1 MSDNPA
7 ESVRA
12 QTEQFRGQ
20 ETEEQKA
27 AVKAQREAKKAEK
40 AMKKAAGA
48 ARTGTELVTGIQPP
62 SATSDPA
69 KPAEGKKSEKAAA
82 STPESQPLAK
92 QVATEASSA
101 ENTKA
106 PAAKDPLPLQV
117 LSASAITKAAGEDG
131 PQSTAGE
138 SEVVARSKALQGQL
152 TEEQKAA
159 VKAQRD
165 AKKAEKA
172 EKKAAG
178 AARNESKVE
187 KPADGTGEAKAEKA
201 PGKVAKVK
209 EAAPAPASGTTPPF
223 QPAVPPSPNPF
234 RRTPEGLF
242 PCVDEA
248 AGGSGSNASFTAA
261 ALEVVPKTDVSQSP
275 SAAPKSATKRKPAP
289 LLPQAAGEI
298 PAKPTKGDPPSGTPG
313 PRGAAE
319 SAPDLGVAGISEAE
333 SEREKEMANPL
344 LRPPAFY
351 TPSWNQNLVHHRV
364 AELGL
369 LNREFRIVGSN
380 ARTIAM
386 IDALAALF
394 QSIPMLNK
402 ATTWDS
408 QLITHLYKVLEANEN
423 YLNHCRTLCQGMK
436 YVMERLRFTLSSQ
449 LGKTGGATEG
459 QGGPSSSF
467 LTGMEKPS
475 DSSISTTATT
485 RSTPLLREPMRV
497 HTDHK
502 SSHTP
507 KPYILSFLQ
516 ELRETVLGGL
526 NAISK
531 EAVQRIKNGDII
543 LTYGRSSSVEGV
555 FLEAHERKIEFS
567 VIILDSAP
575 LFEGRTF
582 ATRLQNRGIPVV
594 YGLLSAACL
603 LANRCTKAFF
613 GASTVLGSGDVVSR
627 AGTAIVALAAK
638 NVRKPVLILS
648 ETYKFTTSVWLL
660 SLTGNEE
667 TRFLNEW
674 SKTKNGVAVETGHFD
689 LGWFPPRRQ
698 KQGDHAEGEVPAS
711 PTTMGK
717 PFFNFPGEA
726 SPGAGPKQSPP
737 PDGAP
742 TFGGGRNAG
751 FPVQATKAAAPLLAA
766 RPDVNPPATPP
777 PVDITRYACT
787 ATAKNGQI
795 VSDGYL
801 YDITPRACID
811 FIITDGGILH
821 PTGVA
826 AAVRERDERE
836 GRGKGRHF

>member
-1 MSDNPA
+1 MTDNSS
-7 ESVRA
+7 ESARA
-12 QTEQFRGQ
+12 QAEQLRGQ
-20 ETEEQKA
+20 E
-27 AVKAQREAKKAEK
+27 
-40 AMKKAAGA
+40 
-48 ARTGTELVTGIQPP
+48 
-62 SATSDPA
+62 
-69 KPAEGKKSEKAAA
+69 
-82 STPESQPLAK
+82 
-92 QVATEASSA
+92 
-101 ENTKA
+101 
-106 PAAKDPLPLQV
+106 
-117 LSASAITKAAGEDG
+117 
-131 PQSTAGE
+131 
-138 SEVVARSKALQGQL
+138 

-172 EKKAAG
+172 MKKAVGAARTGTELATGVQPPSSAPDSAAPVKPSEARKKETAPPPAACTPESQSLTAKPSTTVKDPLPLQVLSATAITKAAGEDVQPPSGSDVVAQSKALQGQLTEEQKAAVKARRDAKKAEKAEKKAVG
-178 AARNESKVE
+178 AARNEPKSDKPNDTVDDANLD
-187 KPADGTGEAKAEKA
+187 KPAKKA
-201 PGKVAKVK
+201 GKKEQPVAV
-209 EAAPAPASGTTPPF
+209 PASGTTPPF

-242 PCVDEA
+242 PCVEEA

-261 ALEVVPKTDVSQSP
+261 ALEVVPKTDPSQSP
-275 SAAPKSATKRKPAP
+275 SAAPKAVTKRKPAP
-289 LLPQAAGEI
+289 LLPQAASEAAAKSAKND
-298 PAKPTKGDPPSGTPG
+298 PASGTPA
-313 PRGAAE
+313 PRGAVESLPE
-319 SAPDLGVAGISEAE
+319 SAMAGNSEADLA
-333 SEREKEMANPL
+333 EKEMANPL
-344 LRPPAFY
+344 LRPVVHY
-351 TPSWNQNLVHHRV
+351 TPSWNQSLVHHRV

-369 LNREFRIVGSN
+369 LTREFRVVGSN
-380 ARTIAM
+380 ARTIAL
-386 IDALAALF
+386 IDALGALF
-394 QSIPMLNK
+394 QSIPTLNR
-402 ATTWDS
+402 ATAWDS
-408 QLITHLYKVLEANEN
+408 QLITHLYKVLEANES

-449 LGKTGGATEG
+449 LGKACNTATDGA
-459 QGGPSSSF
+459 QGGSSSF
-467 LTGMEKPS
+467 LTGMERAS
-475 DSSISTTATT
+475 ESSITTTATS

-502 SSHTP
+502 SGHTP
-507 KPYILSFLQ
+507 KPYILNFLQ

-555 FLEAHERKIEFS
+555 FMEAHEKKIEFS
-567 VIILDSAP
+567 VIVLDSAP

-582 ATRLQNRGIPVV
+582 ATRLQNCGIPVV

-674 SKTKNGVAVETGHFD
+674 SKTNNGVPVETGHFE
-689 LGWFPPRRQ
+689 LGFFPPRRQ
-698 KQGDHAEGEVPAS
+698 KPGDYGEGEVPAS

-717 PFFNFPGEA
+717 PFFDFPGEA
-726 SPGAGPKQSPP
+726 SPGAVAPKQSPP

-742 TFGGGRNAG
+742 TFAGRSSS
-751 FPVQATKAAAPLLAA
+751 FPLQSTKAPAPLLGA
-766 RPDVNPPATPP
+766 RPAANPTATPP

-787 ATAKNGQI
+787 ATAKTGQI

-836 GRGKGRHF
+836 GRGKTRHF

>member
-1 MSDNPA
+1 MADDPT

-12 QTEQFRGQ
+12 QKEQFRGQ

-48 ARTGTELVTGIQPP
+48 ARTGTELVAGIQPP
-62 SATSDPA
+62 TTGDSE
-69 KPAEGKKSEKAAA
+69 KPAETKKPEKVAA
-82 STPESQPLAK
+82 STPESQSLEKKP
-92 QVATEASSA
+92 ATA
-101 ENTKA
+101 T
-106 PAAKDPLPLQV
+106 KDPLPLQV
-117 LSASAITKAAGEDG
+117 LSATAIAKAAGEDSQ
-131 PQSTAGE
+131 PLSTASAGE
-138 SEVVARSKALQGQL
+138 SDVVAKSKALQGQL

-187 KPADGTGEAKAEKA
+187 KPVDGAGEVKLEKPAKASK
-201 PGKVAKVK
+201 K
-209 EAAPAPASGTTPPF
+209 EPASAAPSSGTTPPF

-234 RRTPEGLF
+234 RRTPDGLF

-261 ALEVVPKTDVSQSP
+261 ALEVVPKTTDVSQSP
-275 SAAPKSATKRKPAP
+275 TAAPKSATKRKPAP

-298 PAKPTKGDPPSGTPG
+298 AAKSAKNDLPSGTPG

-319 SAPDLGVAGISEAE
+319 PVPDPAAAGNSEADFA
-333 SEREKEMANPL
+333 EKEMANPL
-344 LRPPAFY
+344 LRPVAFY

-369 LNREFRIVGSN
+369 LTREFRVVGSN

-449 LGKTGGATEG
+449 LGKTGNATEG
-459 QGGPSSSF
+459 RGSGSSF
-467 LTGMEKPS
+467 LTGMEKAS
-475 DSSISTTATT
+475 ESSISTTTTT

-502 SSHTP
+502 TGHTP
-507 KPYILSFLQ
+507 KPYILNFLQ

-555 FLEAHERKIEFS
+555 FLEAHEKKIEFS

-582 ATRLQNRGIPVV
+582 ATRLQNRGITVV

-674 SKTKNGVAVETGHFD
+674 SKTKNGVPVETGHFD

-698 KQGDHAEGEVPAS
+698 KPGEHAEGEVPAS

-717 PFFNFPGEA
+717 PFFNFPGDA
-726 SPGAGPKQSPP
+726 SPGAAPKQSPP

-742 TFGGGRNAG
+742 AFAGRNSG
-751 FPVQATKAAAPLLAA
+751 FPLQTTKAAAPLLAA
-766 RPDVNPPATPP
+766 KPDVNPTATPP
-777 PVDITRYACT
+777 PADITRYACT
-787 ATAKNGQI
+787 ATAKTGQI

-836 GRGKGRHF
+836 GRGKTRHF